1 VKIDREEKV
10 EIERSELPADAV
22 FKGYEETVVQDV
34 VLRTDNVRFLK
45 AKWYSP
51 TTGETYLAPLP
62 EGYGGQ
68 FGPSVKA
75 LVISLHYA
83 GGMSGRKIIE
93 FVEQIGV
100 NVSKGTVSAWLSR
113 DIESWEE
120 EADEIIK
127 AGLGSTDYHHLDETG
142 TRVNG
147 ENQYCHILCNPYY
160 TAYLTRPRKDRLTV
174 IGVFQNREEPVYLFN
189 EESVAWLDVFG
200 VPLWAQQIVGTWEQS
215 TLLNEEQ
222 LGKLLE
228 GTLADRLN
236 DQQQARIRE
245 AGALSAYHAQSDYP
259 VIPILISDDA
269 RQFHHL
275 APKQMLCW
283 VHEGRHYKKLTPHV
297 AYHRLILDDFLT
309 RFWEYYHKLDAW
321 RTKRSCLS
329 FSTILTFHCTIIRPS
344 WAHGNG
350 FASGMSVSDLDPN
363 QDESL
368 GMY

>member
-1 VKIDREEKV
+1 MMLEMIDPHKIDDVEGARKAIVLLLNLFEEQQQEIVRLKAENQRLRDEVNRLKGEQGKPDIKPNKDTGDHSSEDERKRGKDKKPRQKRKKKDEVKIDREEKV

-51 TTGETYLAPLP
+51 TTGKTYLAPLP

-189 EESVAWLDVFG
+189 EESAAWLDVFG

-215 TLLNEEQ
+215 TLLNEKQ

-236 DQQQARIRE
+236 DLFGMIQ
-245 AGALSAYHAQSDYP
+245 
-259 VIPILISDDA
+259 
-269 RQFHHL
+269 
-275 APKQMLCW
+275 
-283 VHEGRHYKKLTPHV
+283 
-297 AYHRLILDDFLT
+297 
-309 RFWEYYHKLDAW
+309 
-321 RTKRSCLS
+321 
-329 FSTILTFHCTIIRPS
+329 TFK
-344 WAHGNG
+344 
-350 FASGMSVSDLDPN
+350 
-363 QDESL
+363 
-368 GMY
+368 